1 METEMIKKIDS
12 ILDRVKDPESDL
24 SVAKLGLVKKVRYS
38 KKENLLY
45 IFTDFVSHSPGC
57 MTCAGIAMVISA
69 AILKNI
75 EAEFQKEFP
84 DLTIEFV

>member
-1 METEMIKKIDS
+1 MTKKIDS

-24 SVAKLGLVKKVRYS
+24 SVAKLGLVKKIRYS
-38 KKENLLY
+38 AKENLLY
-45 IFTDFVSHSPGC
+45 VFTDFVSHSPGC
-57 MTCAGIAMVISA
+57 TTCASIAMIISA
-69 AILKNI
+69 TILKNL